1 MTFHSIRH
9 RRLAQGAVRR
19 NAFGHDLSPRLT
31 VSLTAVEFVRVVAL
45 AERLGIP
52 AAAVL
57 RRALAAYV
65 AKFPPQ
71 HFQPDGDPDD
81 R

>member
-1 MTFHSIRH
+1 VTFHDNRH
-9 RRLAQGAVRR
+9 HRLAHGTART
-19 NAFGHDLSPRLT
+19 NALGHHLSPRLT
-31 VSLTAVEFVRVVAL
+31 VSLTDVEHIRVIAL

-71 HFQPDGDPDD
+71 RPQTDGERDD
-81 R
+81 